1 MCDGPFKG
9 KEYGCQYFA
18 LQTLT
23 NLRELFHRQVST
35 IHFARQRIDQC
46 QQQDRLLLSRKLP
59 EFAKVGIVGIGE
71 LEQFVNTGTWIGVII
86 KK

>member
-1 MCDGPFKG
+1 MPVFRSANIN
-9 KEYGCQYFA
+9 ESARIISY
-18 LQTLT
+18 
-23 NLRELFHRQVST
+23 RQVST

-71 LEQFVNTGTWIGVII
+71 LEQFVNTGTSKNRESPFFFSNGAS
-86 KK
+86 